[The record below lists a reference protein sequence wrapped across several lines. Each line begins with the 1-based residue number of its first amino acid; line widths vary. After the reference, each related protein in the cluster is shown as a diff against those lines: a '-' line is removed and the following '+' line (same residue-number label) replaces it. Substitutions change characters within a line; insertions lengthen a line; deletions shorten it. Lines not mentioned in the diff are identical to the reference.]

1 MQQQYVAP
9 AAPVVEYE
17 YQTVE
22 VRKPKITMQNQQVSV
37 SMCANPHLAFIL
49 FLFVLQQL
57 HMHIISSTY

>member
-22 VRKPKITMQNQQVSV
+22 VRKPKITMQNQQVSI
-37 SMCANPHLAFIL
+37 SM
-49 FLFVLQQL
+49 
-57 HMHIISSTY
+57 